1 MIVFLQTL
9 AHIFNLSFEAGIF
22 PSKLKINRTVPIFK
36 SGDPSLCDNYR
47 PISLIPTL
55 SKIIEKI
62 AAVTLTNHLQL
73 NKLLH
78 KNQFGFQRNTSTEHN
93 LLKVFNFIGDSL
105 NRSNYCI
112 GVFLDL
118 RKAFDSC
125 SHEILLK
132 KLNKLGIQNTP
143 LAWFRSYLS
152 GRSQK
157 VDINGTLSS
166 ILSISCGVFQGSVL
180 GPILFLCYINDIFN
194 ASSLATFL
202 FADDTTCLAENPNLN
217 DLINY
222 VNTELNKLA
231 LWFKANKMVVN
242 VSKTNYIIF
251 HNRGKRIDL
260 NGRNVVFN
268 SNDIDVVP
276 QDPTLI
282 QRIERIHNKHEDPK
296 MQSFKLLGVYLD
308 ESLTLNKHV
317 DHISAKLAKSLY
329 LLNRIK
335 HFVSL
340 NSLRKLY
347 FSLFHSH
354 LLYCI
359 NILSCTSQANLNRI
373 TILQKKAIRIISHA
387 HYNDHTT
394 PLFLANRVLPFEKLI
409 YLHRLLFMHSVAY
422 DYAHPTFEN
431 TWTKNNMC
439 NTGHDLRN
447 QDFFTL
453 PNVRIESFRKFP
465 LYALA
470 NEWNNL
476 SDNIRLQHN
485 RTTFK
490 IALMDA
496 IITSLNVP

>member
-1 MIVFLQTL
+1 M
-9 AHIFNLSFEAGIF
+9 
-22 PSKLKINRTVPIFK
+22 
-36 SGDPSLCDNYR
+36 
-47 PISLIPTL
+47 
-55 SKIIEKI
+55 
-62 AAVTLTNHLQL
+62 
-73 NKLLH
+73 
-78 KNQFGFQRNTSTEHN
+78 
-93 LLKVFNFIGDSL
+93 
-105 NRSNYCI
+105 
-112 GVFLDL
+112 
-118 RKAFDSC
+118 
-125 SHEILLK
+125 
-132 KLNKLGIQNTP
+132 
-143 LAWFRSYLS
+143 
-152 GRSQK
+152 
-157 VDINGTLSS
+157 
-166 ILSISCGVFQGSVL
+166 
-180 GPILFLCYINDIFN
+180 
-194 ASSLATFL
+194 ATFL
-202 FADDTTCLAENPNLN
+202 FTDDTTCLAENPNLN

-222 VNTELNKLA
+222 VNIELNKLA

-251 HNRGKRIDL
+251 HKRGKRTDL
-260 NGRNVVFN
+260 NGRDVVFN
-268 SNDIDVVP
+268 SIDIDAA
-276 QDPTLI
+276 QDPMLI

-296 MQSFKLLGVYLD
+296 LQSFKLLGVYLD

-359 NILSCTSQANLNRI
+359 NILSCTSQTNLNRI

-394 PLFLANRVLPFEKLI
+394 PLFLANKVLPFDKLI
-409 YLHRLLFMHSVAY
+409 DLHRLLFMHSVAY

-431 TWTKNNMC
+431 TWTKINMR

-490 IALMDA
+490 IAFMDA
-496 IITSLNVP
+496 IITSLNEP